1 MSDSFE
7 TTCLRGLSKAE
18 KNLFAFLNEFVEQ
31 ECPGT
36 VLRVA
41 GGWVRDH
48 LLGLQSNDIDITVSN
63 MSGEALARKLAAYM
77 DKTGFAH
84 RGITVVK
91 SNPEQSKH
99 LATAMLNVFGFDIDF
114 ANLRKETYADSR
126 IPTTEPGTPKEDA
139 QRRDLTINSLFYNIH
154 TQNVEDYI
162 GGLRDLEQKIARTPI
177 DPVKTFMDDP
187 LRILRIIR
195 FATRFSLSVSDD
207 IYQAAIKPEVQSAL
221 DTKVSRERVWKEM
234 AGQDDGHGGWKRGF
248 FSGPEVHKAYI
259 HLRRMNLDGFF
270 LFERDPIELFTMTW
284 NGIPETNKDCLV
296 RTLAVLFWKKDEK
309 FLRFVEKFGIPNEIS
324 KRVSTILLW
333 TSLFDEKNSD
343 VNLRKG
349 LVGLKDDWRLCWQ
362 ITSSQHTLPTDFYTR
377 VNKQIAEMNGLKIRL
392 PITGN
397 DVMFCGVVAG
407 APVGLCMSMLTDQWF
422 KNPKMTGVEAT
433 KLVKQWL
440 HDNPHY
446 DSCVD

>member
-7 TTCLRGLSKAE
+7 TTCLKGLSKAE
-18 KNLFAFLNEFVEQ
+18 NNLFVFLNKFVKQ

-48 LLGLQSNDIDITVSN
+48 LLDLQSNDIDITVSN

-77 DKTGFAH
+77 DKTGVAH

-114 ANLRKETYADSR
+114 ANLRKENYADSR

-139 QRRDLTINSLFYNIH
+139 QRRDLTINALFYNIH
-154 TQNVEDYI
+154 TQKVEDYV
-162 GGLRDLEQKIARTPI
+162 GGLRDLEVKSARTPI

-195 FATRFSLSVSDD
+195 FATRFDLAISED
-207 IYQAAIKPEVQSAL
+207 IYQAAIRKDVQEAL
-221 DTKVSRERVWKEM
+221 DKKVSRERVWKEM
-234 AGQDDGHGGWKRGF
+234 AGQDGHVGWKHGF
-248 FSGPEVHKAYI
+248 FSDYEPHKAYI
-259 HLRRMNLDGFF
+259 HLRRMNLDKFF
-270 LFERDPIELFTMTW
+270 LFEREPIELFTMTYKA
-284 NGIPETNKDCLV
+284 GISETSKDRLV
-296 RTLAVLFWKKDEK
+296 RTLAVMFWRKYEK
-309 FLRFVEKFGIPNEIS
+309 FLHFVKKFGISNEIS
-324 KRVSTILLW
+324 KRVSAILLW
-333 TSLFDEKNSD
+333 DSLFNEKNSD
-343 VNLRKG
+343 LILRKG
-349 LVGLKDDWRLCWQ
+349 LVDLKDDWRLCWQ
-362 ITSSQHTLPTDFYTR
+362 ITNAQHTLPTDFYTR
-377 VNKQIAEMNGLKIRL
+377 VNQQIAEMNGLKIRL
-392 PITGN
+392 PINGK
-397 DVMFCGVVAG
+397 DVMFCGVIAG
-407 APVGLCMSMLTDQWF
+407 EPVGLCMSMLTDQWF
-422 KNPKMTGVEAT
+422 KNPKMTAAEAT

-440 HDNPHY
+440 HDNPRY